1 MTKNVKLRAD
11 KSFDP
16 ADYFKL
22 PYSRVVVPEDDGTYR
37 AEILEFPGC
46 IATGDTE
53 VDALAALKDVAL
65 SWLESVAAMGKAIPE
80 PMEKL
85 QYSGKLVLRM
95 PKNLHKKAARAAE
108 RDGVSLNQFIVS
120 SVAEQIGMQSAG
132 NAHQQ
137 TFARVALMP
146 FLVVPS
152 SEFVLDRDYQARAIT
167 TMEPSWQM
175 DILKIPM
182 KQLAEPL

>member
-1 MTKNVKLRAD
+1 MAKNLKRRAD

-108 RDGVSLNQFIVS
+108 RNGVSLNQFIVS
-120 SVAEQIGMQSAG
+120 SVAEQIGMQSG
-132 NAHQQ
+132 SNAQRQPSGH
-137 TFARVALMP
+137 VVLMP
-146 FLVVPS
+146 FLVVS
-152 SEFVLDRDYQARAIT
+152 SGKFASDRSGKPHAISTLDS
-167 TMEPSWQM
+167 PWPVG
-175 DILKIPM
+175 DIDFSINR
-182 KQLAEPL
+182 LAGPI

>member
-1 MTKNVKLRAD
+1 MANNVKRGAE

-16 ADYFKL
+16 ADYFNL
-22 PYSRVVVPEDDGTYR
+22 PYRRVLVPEEDGTFR

-53 VDALAALKDVAL
+53 VGALKALKDVAF

-80 PMEKL
+80 PMENL

-120 SVAEQIGMQSAG
+120 SVAEQIGMKSAG
-132 NAHQQ
+132 STHKQSFAH
-137 TFARVALMP
+137 VVLMP
-146 FLVVPS
+146 YLVVS
-152 SEFVLDRDYQARAIT
+152 SSDFVLGRDDQTRAIT
-167 TMEPSWQM
+167 AKVTSWQM
-175 DILKIPM
+175 ADLKIPM
-182 KQLAEPL
+182 KPMIGAS